1 MSEEQSDL
9 WGFEKVEE
17 QMSEKQLSQDQ
28 MSWVALCTRSNLSEA
43 NVWVANVEEHLS
55 GTQMSHNHFAVP
67 KKSFC
72 DCSAKYEVFLYKG
85 LVFFPGAFLSF
96 SGSRD

>member
-55 GTQMSHNHFAVP
+55 GTQMSHNRT
-67 KKSFC
+67 
-72 DCSAKYEVFLYKG
+72 
-85 LVFFPGAFLSF
+85 F
-96 SGSRD
+96 SESYVDI

>member
-55 GTQMSHNHFAVP
+55 GAQMSDNLGRIRENNLILDNWISCTDLLREKFM
-67 KKSFC
+67 FI
-72 DCSAKYEVFLYKG
+72 YKTLPING
-85 LVFFPGAFLSF
+85 
-96 SGSRD
+96 